1 MLRDTTEMRELMNA
15 SSGRQSDKHKSRF
28 QHLWDEAVSTSAQI
42 AALTSDL
49 DNLVARVE
57 SEVVPVERDV
67 GALIRQVLERQLDF
81 SIRKS
86 LRKWQRRELEHRIAD
101 LVDDLVEMDLL
112 DAEMHER
119 LALRLAAGRG
129 FQPDP
134 ESVLSIAEQLD
145 GFLEPEYAA
154 DVDCCWNR
162 PAPDDEHKLTA
173 PVSMDDSVFN
183 RLFRQAAAALHPDR
197 ETDIDKLPE
206 KHDLMVQLLKARD
219 ERDLITLLGLHE
231 RFAVAESGLSNTDE
245 SKLEAVLLD
254 HLQVLR
260 VRRESII
267 LQSPRHFTT
276 FRRFYHSNP
285 ADREI
290 RIASHIAE
298 LRCRKVS
305 LRQFI
310 SKIHTLK
317 DLQEYLSQPDPSVHL
332 PPER

>member
-1 MLRDTTEMRELMNA
+1 MNA

-57 SEVVPVERDV
+57 SQIVPVEREV

-81 SIRKS
+81 SVRKS

-101 LVDDLVEMDLL
+101 LVDDLVDMDLL
-112 DAEMHER
+112 DADMHER
-119 LALRLAAGRG
+119 LTLRLATGRG
-129 FQPDP
+129 FQSDPD
-134 ESVLSIAEQLD
+134 SVLSIAEQLD
-145 GFLEPEYAA
+145 GFLEPEHAA
-154 DVDCCWNR
+154 DVDCCRNR
-162 PAPDDEHKLTA
+162 PDLVDEHELTA
-173 PVSMDDSVFN
+173 PVSLDDSVFN

-197 ETDIDKLPE
+197 ETDIDKLAE
-206 KHDLMVQLLKARD
+206 KHELMVQLLRARE
-219 ERDLITLLGLHE
+219 ERDLITLLRLHE
-231 RFAVAESGLSNTDE
+231 CFAVAESGLSNADE
-245 SKLEAVLLD
+245 SRLEAVLLE

-267 LQSPRHFTT
+267 LQSPQHFSA

-285 ADREI
+285 ADRDI
-290 RIASHIAE
+290 RMACHMAE
-298 LRCRKVS
+298 LKCRKVS

-317 DLQEYLSQPDPSVHL
+317 DLQKYLSQPDNCVDF
-332 PPER
+332 PPEC